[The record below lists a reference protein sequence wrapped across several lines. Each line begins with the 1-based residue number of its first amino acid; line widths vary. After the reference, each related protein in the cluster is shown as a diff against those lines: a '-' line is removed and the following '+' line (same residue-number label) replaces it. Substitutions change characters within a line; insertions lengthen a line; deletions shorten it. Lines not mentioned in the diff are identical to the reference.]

1 MRQSLEDWQKN
12 HTAISHAVVQH
23 WYISVLFFQ
32 ILLYTMICLCMGLN
46 GYCCTQVT
54 AAELAKR
61 KEEEQQQLQAQA
73 QAAKLRES
81 RTAHE
86 DEYER
91 LVSVANSNR
100 DDDIVDAH
108 GLDTA
113 LAQMS
118 SISAPELP
126 ADRHPERRLKASFKA
141 FEEAE
146 MPVLKQEKPGLT
158 HTQYKDMLWKLWK
171 KSPDNPL
178 NQAS

>member
-1 MRQSLEDWQKN
+1 
-12 HTAISHAVVQH
+12 
-23 WYISVLFFQ
+23 
-32 ILLYTMICLCMGLN
+32 MICLCMGLT

-126 ADRHPERRLKASFKA
+126 ADRHPERRLKASFK
-141 FEEAE
+141 
-146 MPVLKQEKPGLT
+146 VLSFSSHLFLRSVVGRFSVFLPWLANANPILGK
-158 HTQYKDMLWKLWK
+158 LWKLE
-171 KSPDNPL
+171 SGLVFDI
-178 NQAS
+178 

>member
-12 HTAISHAVVQH
+12 HTAISHAVLQH

-32 ILLYTMICLCMGLN
+32 ILLYTMTCLCAGLT

-113 LAQMS
+113 LAQMI

-126 ADRHPERRLKASFKA
+126 ADRHPERRLKASFK
-141 FEEAE
+141 
-146 MPVLKQEKPGLT
+146 VLSFSSHLFHRSVVGFFVFLPWLP
-158 HTQYKDMLWKLWK
+158 
-171 KSPDNPL
+171 SANPI
-178 NQAS
+178 Q